1 MYKNG
6 IFLFFISFLA
16 LHGQEQDQM
25 VLRFNEYLGYVKKYH
40 PIAKQADLQLGIG
53 QANLMKARGGFDP
66 KIEVDYDQKKFKGTE
81 YYDRLNTTFK
91 IPTWYGIELKGNFEQ
106 NEGEFLN
113 PDETLPFD
121 GLYSAGISMSVG
133 QGLWINDRM
142 ATLKKAK
149 YFRNRSKADRD
160 LLVNQILYDA
170 SLAYFDWLKAYKEAL
185 IFKNFLDNANIRLEG
200 IKRSANAGDI
210 AAIDTVEAKI
220 AMQSRALALEQ
231 ANVGLMKQALVLSNF
246 LWINEGI
253 PIELQPNVIPETTIE
268 AEIDIT
274 LEILGKPLDSF
285 TIENHPKLRSLGYKI
300 DGLEVEKRLKANR
313 LLPKID
319 VEYNFLTE
327 TFGGMQQLGFLEN
340 NYKFGIQVATPLL
353 LRKERGD
360 LGLTRTK
367 IADVNYKRDL
377 KFEQLSAKLRKFF
390 NEYQVLDQQLKI
402 FSQNVK
408 GLENLLKGERV
419 KFELGESS
427 LFLINA
433 RETSLFDS
441 HLVNNSLYVDLN
453 IAFSK
458 VRSAAGLGFEDF

>member
-1 MYKNG
+1 MRTYSF
-6 IFLFFISFLA
+6 FLFFISCIA
-16 LHGQEQDQM
+16 LQGQVHDTL

-40 PIAKQADLQLGIG
+40 PIAKQAELQIGVG

-106 NEGEFLN
+106 NSGEYLN
-113 PDETLPFD
+113 PEATLPPD
-121 GLYSAGISMSVG
+121 GLYSAGMSMSLG

-149 YFRNRSKADRD
+149 YFRNQSKVDRD

-170 SLAYFDWLKAYKEAL
+170 SLAYFDWLKAYNEAL
-185 IFKNFLDNANIRLEG
+185 IYQRFLDNTKMRFEG
-200 IKRSANAGDI
+200 IKRNASTGDI

-220 AMQSRALALEQ
+220 AMQSRALGLEQ
-231 ANVGLMKQALVLSNF
+231 VKVGLMKQALVLSNF

-253 PIELQPNVIPETTIE
+253 PMELQPNVIPETAIE

-285 TIENHPKLRSLGYKI
+285 SIENHPKLKSLGYKI
-300 DGLEVEKRLKANR
+300 DGLRVDKQLKTNR

-319 VEYNFLTE
+319 VQYNFLTE
-327 TFGGMQQLGFLEN
+327 TPEYIDSFETGQYKGGISFQL
-340 NYKFGIQVATPLL
+340 PLF

-360 LGLTRTK
+360 LRLAKYKVQEAQYELDNAQIQIKNK
-367 IADVNYKRDL
+367 ILSVYRELESFDSQNLLINEIVGNYTL
-377 KFEQLSAKLRKFF
+377 LLNAEERKFSF
-390 NEYQVLDQQLKI
+390 
-402 FSQNVK
+402 
-408 GLENLLKGERV
+408 
-419 KFELGESS
+419 GESS
-427 LFLINA
+427 LFLINS
-433 RETSLFDS
+433 RESKLIDAELKKIEVRNKYYTANAKLFKS
-441 HLVNNSLYVDLN
+441 PAVTPQNL
-453 IAFSK
+453 
-458 VRSAAGLGFEDF
+458 